1 MIAPIT
7 EAISHMLESLEGEL
21 QDKAINVTKLTK
33 DMESA
38 SAAMKDAEVQMA
50 KRRKAWKHVP
60 KGSRII

>member
-1 MIAPIT
+1 
-7 EAISHMLESLEGEL
+7 MLESLEGEL